1 MNSPI
6 GQPVDRVDGR
16 IKVTGAARYAADH
29 NLDRIAYGYLVLS
42 TIARGTITSMDTTA
56 ATRAPGVLAVYTP
69 FNPLPLFTYPS
80 EQNDELHPPLRDTNV
95 RYYGQAIGF
104 VVAETFEQARDAV
117 ALIDIR
123 YAQQPARVSFVDG
136 IPNATPPPSGAPT
149 VDILEPRFTTI
160 DEALAAS
167 EVTITATYTSS
178 PENHVAMEPH
188 ATVASWAGEYLTIYT
203 VSQGVRLVVD
213 RLATTL
219 AVAKE
224 NIHVINPHVGGGFGN
239 KWGMWAQMPLAAAA
253 ARALGRPVKSVLT
266 REQVFS
272 IVGHRPPTSQ
282 TVTLGARRDGTL
294 TAIKHDGIS
303 SKSESNGFRESP
315 ANTSLNVYA
324 SPNIHVGR
332 KIVTLD
338 VPVTTIMR
346 APSDTNGAFAQ
357 ESALDELAFAL
368 GLDPLEVR
376 LRNYATVKPD
386 NRKPWSSKH
395 LDECYRLGAERFG
408 WSRRNPTPRAV
419 TDGDWFVGM
428 GMATCT
434 FNAGKSSASIKIRLQ
449 ADGTAIVAGTGADLG
464 TGQSTVFSILGA
476 DKLGIPV
483 HRVIPRIGDSATP
496 PAANAGGSSSTSTN
510 GPAVQLAAE
519 AATTALLQL
528 AASHERSPFRG
539 TGVRYE
545 NGDVKAGGV
554 SMSFGTLLQ
563 TCDVPAVEATATS
576 PRNENSTVSYRSFG
590 AHFCEVRVHRLTAE
604 PRVSRWLSVID
615 AGTIVNAKTA
625 HSQIAGAVIMGIGS
639 ALLEDMRMDAT
650 GRFASGNLQSYLVP
664 VNADIPPIDVHFLD
678 YPDTTLSTL
687 GARGIGELGIVG
699 VASAVADAV
708 HNATGKR
715 VRDLPITLEKL
726 IDISCAKAPS

>member
-1 MNSPI
+1 MSGSPI

-29 NLDRIAYGYLVLS
+29 NVDQLAHGYLVTS
-42 TIARGTITSMDTTA
+42 TIARGTIAGMGTDA
-56 ATRAPGVLAVYTP
+56 ALRAPGVLAVYTP

-80 EQNDELHPPLRDTNV
+80 EQNDEVHPPLQTTEV
-95 RYYGQAIGF
+95 RYYGQAIGL
-104 VVAETFEQARDAV
+104 VVAETFEQARDAA
-117 ALIDIR
+117 ALIDTR
-123 YAQQPARVSFVDG
+123 YDPLPARTSFVDEL
-136 IPNATPPPSGAPT
+136 PNATPPPTGAPA
-149 VDILEPRFTTI
+149 VDILAPEFRTI

-167 EVTITATYTSS
+167 EVTVTATYTSL
-178 PENHVAMEPH
+178 PENHAAMEPH
-188 ATVASWAGEYLTIYT
+188 ATVAAWAGDYLTIYT

-219 AVAKE
+219 GVDKAS
-224 NIHVINPHVGGGFGN
+224 IHVINPHVGGGFGN

-253 ARALGRPVKSVLT
+253 ARALHRPVKTVLT
-266 REQVFS
+266 REQVFT

-282 TVTLGARRDGTL
+282 TIALGARRDGTL
-294 TAIKHDGIS
+294 IAIKHEGIS
-303 SKSESNGFRESP
+303 SKSASNGFRESP

-324 SPNIHVGR
+324 APNIHVGR

-357 ESALDELAFAL
+357 ESALDELAFEL
-368 GLDPLEVR
+368 GIDPLEIR

-386 NRKPWSSKH
+386 NRRPWSSKH

-419 TDGDWFVGM
+419 TDGDALVGM

-434 FNAGKSSASIKIRLQ
+434 FNASRSSASIKVRLN
-449 ADGTAIVAGTGADLG
+449 ADGTATVAGTGADLG

-476 DKLGIPV
+476 ARLGIPV
-483 HRVIPRIGDSATP
+483 HRVQPQIGDSATP
-496 PAANAGGSSSTSTN
+496 AAANAGGSSSTSTN
-510 GPAVQLAAE
+510 GPAVQLAADAAIAALLE
-519 AATTALLQL
+519 FAAT
-528 AASHERSPFRG
+528 HERSPFHGMDPAAVRYDSG
-539 TGVRYE
+539 DVVSGGVR
-545 NGDVKAGGV
+545 
-554 SMSFGTLLQ
+554 MSFGSLLT

-576 PRNENSTVSYRSFG
+576 PRNENGTVAYRSFG
-590 AHFCEVRVHRLTAE
+590 AHFCEVRVHRLTGE
-604 PRVSRWLSVID
+604 PRVSRWVSVID
-615 AGTIVNAKTA
+615 AGTIVNAKA
-625 HSQIAGAVIMGIGS
+625 ARSQITGAVIMGIGS
-639 ALLEDMRMDAT
+639 ALTEGMRMEPS
-650 GRFASGNLQSYLVP
+650 GRIANANLASYLVP

-678 YPDTTLSTL
+678 YPDSTLSPL

-699 VASAVADAV
+699 VTAAIAGAV

-726 IDISCAKAPS
+726 LD